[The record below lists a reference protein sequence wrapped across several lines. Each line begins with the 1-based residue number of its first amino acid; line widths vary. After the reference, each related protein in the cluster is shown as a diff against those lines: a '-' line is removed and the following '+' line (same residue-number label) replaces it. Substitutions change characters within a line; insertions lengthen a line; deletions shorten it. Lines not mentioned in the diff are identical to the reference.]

1 MEDRLKR
8 LLAYAETLGVV
19 VHAEYV
25 DIGPAMG
32 ERPGC
37 RR

>member
-8 LLAYAETLGVV
+8 LRAYAETRGVAV
-19 VHAEYV
+19 QAEYV